1 MNNKR
6 LTNSE
11 ILFIKVH
18 HQERESPRHGLRED
32 ICDTYAYIY
41 MHVYINISQIQHIY
55 PKNTSAISKE
65 CQQIKKKKIKQL
77 NGEKQ
82 LKENE
87 KKLEQPFHKRDY
99 QHGHKYM
106 KIYSI

>member
-32 ICDTYAYIY
+32 ICDTYAYIKC
-41 MHVYINISQIQHIY
+41 MWMEHGF
-55 PKNTSAISKE
+55 
-65 CQQIKKKKIKQL
+65 KK
-77 NGEKQ
+77 
-82 LKENE
+82 
-87 KKLEQPFHKRDY
+87 
-99 QHGHKYM
+99 
-106 KIYSI
+106 

>member
-41 MHVYINISQIQHIY
+41 MHVYINIS
-55 PKNTSAISKE
+55 
-65 CQQIKKKKIKQL
+65 
-77 NGEKQ
+77 
-82 LKENE
+82 
-87 KKLEQPFHKRDY
+87 
-99 QHGHKYM
+99 
-106 KIYSI
+106 

>member
-55 PKNTSAISKE
+55 PKNISAISKE
-65 CQQIKKKKIKQL
+65 CQQI
-77 NGEKQ
+77 EKDKTTQ
-82 LKENE
+82 WRKTAQR
-87 KKLEQPFHKRDY
+87 K
-99 QHGHKYM
+99 
-106 KIYSI
+106 